1 MERIPVEVIRVW
13 VLVQSCILWL
23 GTMEGPRRDPEPS
36 ARGGFWENP
45 RCESPQSSGGL
56 RSGICWEYH
65 WFLLPFPLANYSNV
79 HCCFHDPTHQPFAH
93 CSIDGPVSYLKKKT
107 KKQQPRSELSHIM
120 SPICT
125 CCPVCTSLKLPVSR
139 EESDVSIC
147 SLATQPDFPGLFC
160 QSSFPLIVFSLLAP
174 PNTRTC
180 SHPGNSALPAP
191 HGSMSATLTLFPLPW
206 ENLDRRIHLSVFYFF
221 PSFLNQCNQSCCGF
235 IPTPSGN
242 YKYSSLLLN
251 VLLF

>member
-93 CSIDGPVSYLKKKT
+93 CSIDGPVSYLKKKQ
-107 KKQQPRSELSHIM
+107 KNNNPGLSCPTSCPQFVHVALSVPAWNFLCPGKSLM
-120 SPICT
+120 SP
-125 CCPVCTSLKLPVSR
+125 
-139 EESDVSIC
+139 
-147 SLATQPDFPGLFC
+147 
-160 QSSFPLIVFSLLAP
+160 
-174 PNTRTC
+174 
-180 SHPGNSALPAP
+180 SA
-191 HGSMSATLTLFPLPW
+191 
-206 ENLDRRIHLSVFYFF
+206 V
-221 PSFLNQCNQSCCGF
+221 
-235 IPTPSGN
+235 
-242 YKYSSLLLN
+242 
-251 VLLF
+251 